1 MNVINDAKVL
11 KYSVLE
17 RVARLAFAGELA
29 QRRDDIPYDMIQGSV
44 ARYRCCV
51 YKEREIIRERVRA
64 ASGQMRIE
72 EGVLG
77 VLPAA
82 CEGCPI
88 NRYMVTEN
96 CQKCLTKRCVAAC
109 AFGAITITGRGAYI
123 EQDKCRECGKCVT
136 ACPYNAIS
144 DTLRP
149 CVRACPVDAI
159 DMDESKLAVIR
170 YDRCIDCGACANGC
184 PFGAITENSEMVPV
198 IEALQGERP
207 VIAMVAPA
215 IEGQFGAA
223 SLGML
228 AEAIRQL
235 GFADV
240 AEVALGADAVSLHE
254 AEELRQRLADGKRM
268 TTSCCPA
275 FYTLIRKHYPKLR
288 DVITKSVSPMTATAR
303 YVRKVKPD
311 ALTVFIGPC
320 IAKKHE
326 AKRVPDSADFVLT
339 FEELRAMCIAKD
351 IDPETCEGN
360 MQQASAFGRGYA
372 SSGGV
377 ARAVHAALVDGG
389 EPVDVAVCHGNG
401 AAECKKALLLL
412 SAGRLPEQLLEGM
425 ACEGGCVAGPACVA
439 ELRDAVKQR
448 QQLLKQADGRS
459 AADAINACDFSG
471 VPLEDA
477 WHA

>member
-1 MNVINDAKVL
+1 MNGINDAKVL
-11 KYSVLE
+11 KYGVLE
-17 RVARLAFAGELA
+17 RVARLAFAGELE
-29 QRRDDIPYDMIQGSV
+29 QKRDDIPYDMIQGSV

-64 ASGQMRIE
+64 ASGQMRMDD
-72 EGVLG
+72 GVLG

-88 NRYMVTEN
+88 SRYRVTEN

-109 AFGAITITGRGAYI
+109 AFDAITITGRGAYI

-159 DMDESKLAVIR
+159 DMDENKLAVIR

-198 IEALQGERP
+198 IEALKGERP
-207 VIAMVAPA
+207 VVAIVAPA

-228 AEAIRQL
+228 AEALRRL
-235 GFADV
+235 GFAEV
-240 AEVALGADAVSLHE
+240 TEVALGADAVSLHE
-254 AEELRQRLADGKRM
+254 AEELRQRLADGKPM

-288 DVITKSVSPMTATAR
+288 EVITKSVSPMTATAR
-303 YVRKVKPD
+303 YVRKVMPG
-311 ALTVFIGPC
+311 AQVVFIGPC

-326 AKRVPDSADFVLT
+326 AKRVKDSADFVLT
-339 FEELRAMCIAKD
+339 FEELRAMYIARG
-351 IDPETCEGN
+351 IDPETCEGSA
-360 MQQASAFGRGYA
+360 QQASALGRGYA
-372 SSGGV
+372 ASGGV
-377 ARAVHAALVDGG
+377 ARAVQAALVGQS
-389 EPVDVAVCHGNG
+389 EPVNVSVCHGNG

-412 SAGRLPEQLLEGM
+412 AAGRLPEQLLEGM

-439 ELRDAVKQR
+439 EPREAIKRR
-448 QQLLKQADGRS
+448 QQLMKQADARS
-459 AADAINACDFSG
+459 AADAVNASDFSG
-471 VPLEDA
+471 VRLEDA
-477 WHA
+477 